1 MDDNVDREAR
11 RRARSRL
18 LLGIAFGTLVA
29 AFIGLMMFIDYYAE
43 SLESGLPKVHDA
55 AEP

>member
-1 MDDNVDREAR
+1 MDENLNPEAE
-11 RRARSRL
+11 RRARNRL

-29 AFIGLMMFIDYYAE
+29 AFIGLMLFIDYYAE
-43 SLESGLPKVHDA
+43 GLGSGLPKVRDA